1 MVLQLLNHCPDKAPG
16 PEVVVRRPH
25 EVLAVRFFKHTLKV
39 GNDADIGVVE
49 TQLDSRVPGCVLLT
63 DLSRAVGGSI
73 VRNDY
78 FKIVVVLRQKAVER
92 ARKIPLAVIN
102 GQADAD

>member
-1 MVLQLLNHCPDKAPG
+1 MVLQFLNHRSNKTLA

-25 EVLAVRFFKHTLKV
+25 EIRAVRFFKHTLEV
-39 GNDADIGVVE
+39 CNDADSGVVE
-49 TQLDSRVPGCVLLT
+49 TQLDSRVPGRVLLE
-63 DLSRAVGGSI
+63 DLLRAVGRSI

-78 FKIVVVLRQKAVER
+78 FKIVVILRQQAVER
-92 ARKIPLAVIN
+92 APEISLAVVN